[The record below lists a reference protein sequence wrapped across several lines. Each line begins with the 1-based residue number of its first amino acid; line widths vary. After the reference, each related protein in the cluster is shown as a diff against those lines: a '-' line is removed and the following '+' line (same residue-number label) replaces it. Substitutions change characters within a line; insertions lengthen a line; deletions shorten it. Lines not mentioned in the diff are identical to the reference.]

1 MYLKR
6 IADLRIDNDLKQ
18 RDIALLLH
26 VNRSTYS
33 KWENGDNNIPLEKL
47 DKLTLKYNVSFDYIF
62 GCSKLKRI
70 DNCVYSAMNKE
81 VLCHNIRLMR
91 KRAGFTGEALAKKLG
106 VSKATYSRYER
117 GTLDIPIDKFYSL
130 FNILDISL
138 DVLAGKVKLSK
149 KAKEKHFM
157 EV

>member
-18 RDIALLLH
+18 KDVALFLH

-47 DKLTLKYNVSFDYIF
+47 DRLTVKYNVSFDYIF
-62 GCSKLKRI
+62 GYSKIKRI
-70 DNCVYSAMNKE
+70 DHCVYSSMDVE

-91 KRAGFTGEALAKKLG
+91 KRAGFTQEVISGKLG
-106 VSKATYSRYER
+106 ISKATYSRYER
-117 GTLDIPIDKFYSL
+117 GTLAIPIDKFSAL
-130 FNILDISL
+130 FNIFDMSL

-149 KAKEKHFM
+149 NKDAVRFM
-157 EV
+157 KV